1 MKRLVSN
8 KIFSDEKNY
17 KHFICHLYYNYKVKP
32 TNKPTIWDKVSADIK
47 NDTGP
52 VYNKM
57 FLKTKIKSYGDEV
70 TDFYD

>member
-32 TNKPTIWDKVSADIK
+32 TNKPTIWDKVSADIIL
-47 NDTGP
+47 G
-52 VYNKM
+52 
-57 FLKTKIKSYGDEV
+57 LSIIKC
-70 TDFYD
+70 F